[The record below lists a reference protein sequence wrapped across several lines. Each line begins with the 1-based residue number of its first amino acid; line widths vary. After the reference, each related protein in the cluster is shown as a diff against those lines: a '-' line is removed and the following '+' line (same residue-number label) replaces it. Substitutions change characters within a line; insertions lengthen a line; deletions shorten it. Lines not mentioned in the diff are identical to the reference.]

1 MAEHQTSEQIRQAL
15 ADVHLDDKYTVDSGR
30 IFLTGT
36 QALVRLPLMQRARDH
51 DAGLKTGGF
60 ISGYRGSPLGGLDQ
74 QLWKARSFLANGG
87 IHFQPGVNEDLAA
100 TAIWGTQQV
109 GLFPGATVDGVF
121 SIWYGKGPGVDRS
134 GDVFRHANLAG
145 TSRHGGVLA
154 LAGDDHTC
162 KSSTTAHQ
170 TEYAFMDAMIPVLN
184 PSNVQ
189 EFLDMGLHGFAMSR
203 YSGCWVAFKTLAD
216 TVDTSASVH
225 VDPLRL
231 QTRLPDDFDMPE
243 GGLNAR
249 WTGHQPL
256 EQEEMLHKYKLYAAL
271 AYARANNLN
280 KVVLKSPKPRL
291 GIVTTGKA
299 YLDVMQA
306 LEDLHVDEARAKE
319 LGISIY
325 KIGMPWP
332 LEREGIR
339 AFAQDQEEILVV
351 EEKRALM
358 ENQLKEQLYNWTT
371 AKRPRVVG
379 KFDEAG
385 EELLPAYG
393 ELTPA
398 RIAQVLVGR
407 LKALPGG
414 DATGEQDSH
423 FQQRLSFLDAKE
435 KSLAQNKSPMSRL
448 PYFCSGCPHNTST
461 KVPEGSRAIA
471 GIGCHYMAQ
480 WMDRS
485 TATFTQM
492 GGEGMTWVGQA
503 PFTEEKHVFVNLGDG
518 TYFHSGL
525 MAIRAA
531 AAAKVNVTYKILY
544 NDAVAMTGGQPHD
557 GPIDVPT
564 MAAQVVAEGASRL
577 VIVSD
582 EPEKYTTGMFPG
594 GTTIHHR
601 DDLDDIQREL
611 RETEGCSIMI
621 YDQTCA
627 AEKRRRRKRGKFPD
641 PAKRVVINE
650 LVCEGCGDCGVKSN
664 CVSVVP
670 KETEFGRKRQIDQS
684 SCNKDFSCLN
694 GFCPSFVTV
703 EGGQLRKG
711 KGAAANASKEAG
723 VADIF
728 ETLPHP
734 EAASVEAKP
743 FGILL
748 TGVGGTGVVTI
759 GALIGMAAH
768 LEGKGCSVLDM
779 AGLAQKGGAVTSHI
793 RVGKSPEQ
801 IKALRI
807 AAGGADLIMGCDI
820 VVASGMDA
828 MSKSDHGQTRAIINT
843 HQTVTGDFTRNPD
856 WTFPVEEMK
865 NVIAEE
871 VGKDAAHFVEATELA
886 EALMGDS
893 IATNLFMVGYAAQ
906 KGLLPVSLEAVERAI
921 ELNGVAI
928 EFNKRA
934 LLWGRRAAHDLAAV
948 QKLVRRANEQSAA
961 QQTPAEQDDQAIA
974 TTLEG
979 MVAKRVDFLRAYQGE
994 KLARRYK
1001 DMVDRVVTAEA
1012 RAVRDSDALA
1022 RAVARY
1028 YFKLLAIKD
1037 EYEVARLYTDGS
1049 FERMVHAKFEG
1060 DYKLKFHLAPP
1071 LGAPRDPKTGHLVK
1085 KQFGPWMM
1093 PAFRLLAKL
1102 KGLRGTPFDIFGY
1115 TEERK
1120 RERALIAEYETVIA
1134 EVLGTLGTANHPVA
1148 VELASV
1154 PEHIRG
1160 YGHVKEQHIETAKA
1174 NEKLLLERFRNPR
1187 RAAPAAAE

>member
-1 MAEHQTSEQIRQAL
+1 MAEHKTSEEITQAL
-15 ADVHLDDKYTVDSGR
+15 ADVHLDDKYTAQSGR

-60 ISGYRGSPLGGLDQ
+60 ISGYRGSPLGALDQ
-74 QLWKARSFLANGG
+74 QLWKARKFLANGG

-121 SIWYGKGPGVDRS
+121 SMWYGKGPGVDRS
-134 GDVFRHANLAG
+134 GDVLRHANLAG
-145 TSRHGGVLA
+145 TSANGGVLA

-170 TEYAFMDAMIPVLN
+170 TEYAFMDAMIPVLS

-189 EFLDMGLHGFAMSR
+189 EFLDMGLHGYAMSR

-216 TVDTSASVH
+216 TVDTSASVY

-231 QTRLPDDFDMPE
+231 QTKLPDDFEMPE

-256 EQEEMLHKYKLYAAL
+256 EQEEMLHKYKIYAAL
-271 AYARANNLN
+271 AYARANGLN
-280 KVVLKSPKPRL
+280 RTILKSPKNRL

-306 LEDLHVDEARAKE
+306 LEDLHVSDELAKE

-325 KIGMPWP
+325 KVGMPWP
-332 LEREGIR
+332 LEREQMR
-339 AFAQDQEEILVV
+339 AFAEGQEEILVV
-351 EEKRALM
+351 EEKRALI
-358 ENQLKEQLYNWTT
+358 ENQLKEQLYNWQANT
-371 AKRPRVVG
+371 RPRVVG
-379 KFDEAG
+379 KFDETGA
-385 EELLPAYG
+385 ELLPAYG

-398 RIAQVLVGR
+398 RIARVIISR
-407 LKALPGG
+407 LRALPGG
-414 DATGEQDSH
+414 DAVVDKNDH
-423 FQQRLSFLDAKE
+423 FQRRLQFLENKE
-435 KSLAQNKSPMSRL
+435 RSLAQNTSPMTRL

-461 KVPEGSRAIA
+461 KVPEGSRALA

-503 PFTEEKHVFVNLGDG
+503 PFTEENHVFVNLGDG

-531 AAAKVNVTYKILY
+531 ISAGVNVTYKILY

-557 GPIDVPT
+557 GPMDVPT
-564 MAAQVVAEGASRL
+564 MAAQVMAEGAKRL

-582 EPEKYTTGMFPG
+582 EPEKYTTGMFPA

-601 DDLDDIQREL
+601 DELDEVQREL
-611 RETEGCSIMI
+611 READGCTIMI

-627 AEKRRRRKRGKFPD
+627 AEKRRRRKRGTFPD

-711 KGAAANASKEAG
+711 QGAASGTAKDAG
-723 VADIF
+723 VSDVF
-728 ETLPHP
+728 EALPAP
-734 EAASVEAKP
+734 ETASVDDKP

-793 RVGKSPEQ
+793 RVGKDPEQ
-801 IKALRI
+801 IKALRV

-820 VVASGMDA
+820 VVASGKDA
-828 MSKSDHGQTRAIINT
+828 MAKADHGATRAIINT

-856 WTFPVEEMK
+856 WVFPVDEMK
-865 NVIAEE
+865 RVIADE
-871 VGKDAAHFVEATELA
+871 VGADAALFVEATELA
-886 EALMGDS
+886 EGLMGDS

-906 KGLLPVSLEAVERAI
+906 KNLLPVSLEAVTRAI

-934 LLWGRRAAHDLAAV
+934 LLWGRRAAHDMAAV
-948 QKLVRRANEQSAA
+948 KKLVQRA
-961 QQTPAEQDDQAIA
+961 QQASAPAHPKPGQPDDGIA

-979 MVAKRVDFLRAYQGE
+979 IVAKRVDFLRDYQDE

-1001 DMVDRVVTAEA
+1001 DLVDRVLTREA
-1012 RAVRDSDALA
+1012 RTARGSDALA
-1022 RAVARY
+1022 KAVARY

-1049 FERMVHAKFEG
+1049 FERMVRDKFEG
-1060 DYKLKFHLAPP
+1060 DYQLKFHLAPP
-1071 LGAPRDPKTGHLVK
+1071 LGAPRDPKTGHLQK

-1093 PAFRLLAKL
+1093 PAFRVLATL
-1102 KGLRGTPFDIFGY
+1102 KGLRGTPLDIFGR
-1115 TEERK
+1115 TAER
-1120 RERALIAEYETVIA
+1120 RMERALISDYEGLIA
-1134 EVLGTLGTANHPVA
+1134 EILDGLSATNHAVA
-1148 VELASV
+1148 VELASI

-1160 YGHVKEQHIETAKA
+1160 YGHVKEQHVETAKA
-1174 NEKLLLERFRNPR
+1174 NEQLLLDRFRNPAK
-1187 RAAPAAAE
+1187 AAPAAAE